1 MTMSQGLK
9 MFLSHYGFDVEQ
21 EMLIEQI
28 IATSCALFDCDAVYK
43 KHFEYLGNASV
54 CFKKVSDINCEN
66 WGARKLATALKVVCC
81 PEEED
86 YFHKVLSED
95 ELLKLKEEAPKYK
108 DLVSKVHLHENL

>member
-1 MTMSQGLK
+1 LPLQFS
-9 MFLSHYGFDVEQ
+9 LSYETSLFVFQ
-21 EMLIEQI
+21 LIEQI

-86 YFHKVLSED
+86 YFHKVNHTNYFVLR
-95 ELLKLKEEAPKYK
+95 PKIE
-108 DLVSKVHLHENL
+108 VVIAFQEVNFS